1 MAWLQSETKL
11 RNHPKLQ
18 VTAQELGITKVEMLG
33 HLHLFWYWV
42 LEYNENG
49 NLKVLGD
56 TEELQK
62 QFLANAI
69 AEGAEWKGDPI
80 QLFDVLVK
88 NKWIDCI
95 GGQYRIHD
103 WNDLSGKYAIQKEQA
118 KERQKRYRE
127 RIKAKEDKD
136 EFFNPNQMDRET
148 EVWDEKTQVTDLA
161 PADRVESSL
170 SQTIF
175 AALTRTIRGN
185 WKNMTENERGRYNA
199 ATAQLVSINANP
211 ADIEIRFN
219 HYIQAYGRKPTPS
232 ALVSHWGDLA
242 TQPINLSPKER
253 EKLTSQKIKAME
265 QQDLDD
271 WANTQ

>member
-148 EVWDEKTQVTDLA
+148 EVWDEKTVVTDLE
-161 PADRVESSL
+161 PTNKVEATL

-185 WKNMTENERGRYNA
+185 YKNMTEHERGRYNA

-211 ADIEIRFN
+211 ADIEIRYN

-242 TQPINLSPKER
+242 SQPINLSSRER

-271 WANTQ
+271 WANQQ